1 MPIEVGL
8 WKLGDR
14 LQPVA
19 FTRMNSE
26 NRLETVLADDIT
38 VVDPDLLL
46 IGRQVP
52 TAFGKFIDLLALD
65 SEGQVVVIELK
76 KDKTPREV
84 VAQLL
89 DYGSWVR
96 GLEDD
101 DIAAIFDAYLTKH
114 HPAHK
119 TASLDEAFCER
130 FGLDEL
136 PELNESHKLVLVAGE
151 LDDSSERII
160 TYLAEEYGVSINA
173 VFFRVFRD
181 GASEYLS
188 RAWLADPVQ
197 VDAKVEAKREKLPWN
212 GEYYA
217 SFGADKNRDWEEA
230 RKYGFI
236 SAGGGAWYSRTLGI
250 LEPGS
255 RVWVNVSGGVGYVGV
270 GVVKEAVVPIDE
282 FTVDDGSGNQVPITS
297 LPLNAARHA
306 TMATNPG
313 QGRALRS
320 GGVGQDRA
328 DLGGRQGNGA
338 LRQPELGGQAEGP
351 QVATHRRAA
360 QAAIRGGGRSEVTLF
375 KGDQPNMA
383 GALGE

>member
-14 LQPVA
+14 LQPVE

-26 NRLETVLADDIT
+26 NRLETVLADEIA
-38 VVDPDLLL
+38 VVDTDLLL

-65 SEGQVVVIELK
+65 SEGQLVVIELK

-101 DIAAIFDAYLTKH
+101 DIAAIFDSYLAKY

-130 FGLDEL
+130 FGVDEL
-136 PELNESHKLVLVAGE
+136 PELNESHKLVLVASE

-270 GVVKEAVVPIDE
+270 GVVKESVVPIDE

-306 TMATNPG
+306 TMATNPDKAEHFVRVEWIKTVPISEAVKETG
-313 QGRALRS
+313 LFGNQNSAAKPRARKWQHTVERLKQRF
-320 GGVGQDRA
+320 GVA
-328 DLGGRQGNGA
+328 D
-338 LRQPELGGQAEGP
+338 GP
-351 QVATHRRAA
+351 
-360 QAAIRGGGRSEVTLF
+360 
-375 KGDQPNMA
+375 K
-383 GALGE
+383 